1 MDKNRLKFPVV
12 LSILLLAFSC
22 GKAQTPNFEDAL
34 KDAKAQ
40 NKKVIVDVYTDW
52 CGWCKKMDRDTYS
65 NTEIK
70 QLITD
75 NFIYVKLDAESDA
88 KFEYNGKTY
97 KSSEIAAL
105 FEVSGYPTTIFLD
118 PDGKVIE
125 FKYDRYRMNNLP
137 GYYDADDFKKVLEYM
152 RDERYKDTDLSTV
165 L

>member
-1 MDKNRLKFPVV
+1 
-12 LSILLLAFSC
+12 
-22 GKAQTPNFEDAL
+22 
-34 KDAKAQ
+34 
-40 NKKVIVDVYTDW
+40 VIVDVYTDW

-105 FEVSGYPTTIFLD
+105 FEVSGYPTTVFLD
-118 PDGKVIE
+118 PGGNVIE
-125 FKYDRYRMNNLP
+125 FKYDSYRMNNLA
-137 GYYDADDFKKVLEYM
+137 GYYNAADFKKVLEYM
-152 RDERYKDTDLSTV
+152 RDERYKDTDLSTI